1 MKVKLSKGEGKGERK
16 ELEILLSFL
25 TRERLSVL
33 KPSHIFLQLWPLH
46 TLPKIII
53 SSKLTTS
60 HFPAGPVTV
69 IRSPL
74 IILMLIFYNTCT
86 SYERGKESTEPG
98 VADIQ

>member
-53 SSKLTTS
+53 SSTTNNES
-60 HFPAGPVTV
+60 FPGRP
-69 IRSPL
+69 
-74 IILMLIFYNTCT
+74 
-86 SYERGKESTEPG
+86 GDGDTEPFDYSN
-98 VADIQ
+98 AHIL